1 MPEEWVPMQI
11 YCNGKRLKEDL
22 WEINGIQY
30 EIQRKKETIGESLK
44 LVPHRWIDK
53 LRCLLGVI

>member
-1 MPEEWVPMQI
+1 MPEEWIPSWL
-11 YCNGKRLKEDL
+11 YRDGKRLKEDL

-53 LRCLLGVI
+53 LRCLLGAI